1 MINYPEFMHFL
12 RQKDLIN
19 TCDKHHLIRISGN
32 NLIYRPVCI
41 NPILEISNT
50 MDGDELGGKPT
61 MEKMLETEF
70 QYTPEHAP
78 SIIISSGS
86 IRSVER

>member
-1 MINYPEFMHFL
+1 
-12 RQKDLIN
+12 
-19 TCDKHHLIRISGN
+19 
-32 NLIYRPVCI
+32 
-41 NPILEISNT
+41 